1 MHRIYAA
8 NTGQNKEIK
17 DGIMQQIANETD
29 VLSTERKCWAK
40 KKKNVKRKKKRKP
53 HLWKSKHFAVFD
65 TISQPVEKK
74 TLCE

>member
-1 MHRIYAA
+1 MALCSRLQMKPMCYLL
-8 NTGQNKEIK
+8 KES
-17 DGIMQQIANETD
+17 AE
-29 VLSTERKCWAK
+29 L

>member
-1 MHRIYAA
+1 MALCSRLQMKPMCYLL
-8 NTGQNKEIK
+8 KESAELK
-17 DGIMQQIANETD
+17 N
-29 VLSTERKCWAK
+29 
-40 KKKNVKRKKKRKP
+40 KNVKRKKKRKP

>member
-1 MHRIYAA
+1 MALCSRLQMKPMCYLL
-8 NTGQNKEIK
+8 KES
-17 DGIMQQIANETD
+17 AE
-29 VLSTERKCWAK
+29 LK
-40 KKKNVKRKKKRKP
+40 KKKKSKKKRKP

>member
-1 MHRIYAA
+1 MALCSRLQMKPMCYLL
-8 NTGQNKEIK
+8 KES
-17 DGIMQQIANETD
+17 AE
-29 VLSTERKCWAK
+29 LK
-40 KKKNVKRKKKRKP
+40 KKKVKRKKKRKP

>member
-1 MHRIYAA
+1 MALCSRLQMKPMCYLR
-8 NTGQNKEIK
+8 KES
-17 DGIMQQIANETD
+17 AE
-29 VLSTERKCWAK
+29 LK
-40 KKKNVKRKKKRKP
+40 KKKKSKKKRKP

>member
-1 MHRIYAA
+1 MALCIRLQMKLMCYLLKESA
-8 NTGQNKEIK
+8 EIK
-17 DGIMQQIANETD
+17 
-29 VLSTERKCWAK
+29 K
-40 KKKNVKRKKKRKP
+40 KEKKRKP